1 VCATTGQDGE
11 GGEGSQEFL
20 RDNNINAKAD
30 KKKGK
35 GEISNASDSEAS
47 DALAQAQKA
56 AKEDEREPLQVRSY
70 TEKVQYTLSWCSL
83 LCTAIDDLGTL
94 ADTHGCCGS
103 FAGSS

>member
-1 VCATTGQDGE
+1 MCATTGQDGE

-56 AKEDEREPLQVRSY
+56 AKEDERERLQVRSY
-70 TEKVQYTLSWCSL
+70 TEKVHAQLVLASLHCYRRSWHS
-83 LCTAIDDLGTL
+83 G
-94 ADTHGCCGS
+94 
-103 FAGSS
+103 

>member
-1 VCATTGQDGE
+1 VIVWLKRSFWTVCATTGQDGE

-35 GEISNASDSEAS
+35 GEISTASDSEAS

-70 TEKVQYTLSWCSL
+70 TEKVHAQLVLASLHCYRRSWHS
-83 LCTAIDDLGTL
+83 G
-94 ADTHGCCGS
+94 
-103 FAGSS
+103 